1 MGIFDK
7 AKKML
12 GDEQKRG
19 AALDKAE
26 EFAKNKLGEDKA
38 GKISQVRDK
47 VDEQFSDG
55 QQGGQQGNEGG
66 QGAPRPDQGQNSSG
80 NDQR

>member
-7 AKKML
+7 AKDML

-38 GKISQVRDK
+38 DKISRVRDK

-55 QQGGQQGNEGG
+55 QEGNEGG
-66 QGAPRPDQGQNSSG
+66 QGAPKPDQGQNSSG